1 MLVNA
6 SSDAANHVKSLAIDV
21 ERTLTAVGA
30 DTAASILNSAREAQM
45 AFNGAADRIEKQ
57 LRRYTNRLKEHKVDG
72 SAQPCADVKETTSG
86 VPGVHVYA
94 FNAKK
99 VPAIRRSLFVLDS
112 LDWENGDP
120 DAMRAASREYDRLLS
135 RVRAARTLG
144 YATSNGNGDFEITVT
159 QTDSVLVFGEAKWPD
174 QPFYYSAKVVGATG
188 QEEVRV
194 ILLMCNQQLL

>member
-1 MLVNA
+1 VFF
-6 SSDAANHVKSLAIDV
+6 
-21 ERTLTAVGA
+21 R
-30 DTAASILNSAREAQM
+30 
-45 AFNGAADRIEKQ
+45 GAALLALLSLTHSFPEKT
-57 LRRYTNRLKEHKVDG
+57 LLDG

-99 VPAIRRSLFVLDS
+99 VPAIRKSLYVLDT
-112 LDWENGDP
+112 LEWEKGDP
-120 DAMRAASREYDRLLS
+120 DVMRAASAEYDRLLAK
-135 RVRAARTLG
+135 VRSSRTLG
-144 YATSNGNGDFEITVT
+144 YAMSNGNGDFEITVP

-188 QEEVRV
+188 QDEVRV